1 MALIF
6 FFLGM
11 VSAPAQ
17 VTPPA
22 PLEVSVQILYEGY
35 QLPDGE
41 AVHAPAGFY
50 LSPSVR
56 TTLPLHAGDAVTI
69 DIYADGQKLLSQRA
83 AWHEETNPSK
93 NARPGEAVPMIIQA
107 AQFFYKD
114 TDWTN
119 VPEGNHVVLAHA
131 YDFHGLSAFSKP
143 MHITVLPPLPPRP
156 VSGTHEAIGP
166 PRPVLE
172 QGRAE
177 APFRHVLINHRAPRA
192 EYQVVGTVTARA
204 PGEWSR
210 DAAMTELKKQAAQLG
225 ANWVIL
231 DKFHFVDPISKTN
244 RVFIEPEINLS
255 GKALYVPSWNQ
266 SQTSNI
272 ER

>member
-1 MALIF
+1 MRALIF
-6 FFLGM
+6 FFLAT
-11 VSAPAQ
+11 VSALAQ
-17 VTPPA
+17 VTSPA
-22 PLEVSVQILYEGY
+22 PLEVSVQIQYEGY

-107 AQFFYKD
+107 AQFFYD
-114 TDWTN
+114 DAHWTN
-119 VPEGNHVVLAHA
+119 VSEGNHVVLAHA
-131 YDFHGLSAFSKP
+131 YDFHGLSAFSKAT
-143 MHITVLPPLPPRP
+143 HITVLPPLPPQP
-156 VSGTHEAIGP
+156 VSGTHEAIGA
-166 PRPVLE
+166 PRPVLQPE
-172 QGRAE
+172 Q
-177 APFRHVLINHRAPRA
+177 VQVKHRAPRA
-192 EYQVVGTVTARA
+192 QYLVVGTVTARA

-225 ANWVIL
+225 ANWVVL
-231 DKFHFVDPISKTN
+231 DKFHFVDPISNTN
-244 RVFIEPEINLS
+244 RVFIEPEIHLS